1 MTPEEAYEYAKKYG
15 PSDET
20 RGIVCKEPHAQ
31 YVFEYAFEVDKC
43 PRDDT
48 RKASYKCLLCL
59 YLYAKN
65 VDKCPRDDTRE
76 IACTDPHSAYMYAK
90 DIDKESR
97 EDTRKSVCEDPKYA
111 YMYAKDV
118 DKGFHEDTWEAT
130 KNTEFEE
137 KYNKFLNQI
146 EKDKII

>member
-1 MTPEEAYEYAKKYG
+1 MNSKKAYEFALVHG
-15 PSDET
+15 PS
-20 RGIVCKEPHAQ
+20 K
-31 YVFEYAFEVDKC
+31 
-43 PRDDT
+43 
-48 RKASYKCLLCL
+48 
-59 YLYAKN
+59 
-65 VDKCPRDDTRE
+65 DTRE
-76 IACTDPHSAYMYAK
+76 IACEDSKYAYWYAR
-90 DIDKESR
+90 DIDKCSR
-97 EDTRKSVCEDPKYA
+97 DDTREATYKDPYYAHLYARDIDKKPRNDTRKAACEDPKYA

>member
-1 MTPEEAYEYAKKYG
+1 MTPEEAYLHAIECG
-15 PSDET
+15 SSDKT
-20 RGIVCKEPHAQ
+20 REIVCKSPH
-31 YVFEYAFEVDKC
+31 YA
-43 PRDDT
+43 
-48 RKASYKCLLCL
+48 
-59 YLYAKN
+59 YLYAEN
-65 VDKCPRDDTRE
+65 VDKKPKNDTRN
-76 IACTDPHSAYMYAK
+76 A
-90 DIDKESR
+90 
-97 EDTRKSVCEDPKYA
+97 VCKNPFYA

>member
-1 MTPEEAYEYAKKYG
+1 MTLPKKAYYHALKYG

-20 RGIVCKEPHAQ
+20 REIACKIPFFT
-31 YVFEYAFEVDKC
+31 YY
-43 PRDDT
+43 
-48 RKASYKCLLCL
+48 
-59 YLYAKN
+59 YAKN